1 MNTLPGRIYSLLRV
15 LPTNKAI
22 FAGEVMAR
30 LVLVPCS
37 QEARGLDAGPRL
49 VERLGS
55 ISDHRTASI
64 VARISREELAHVA
77 VGPSLPGLLLQPI
90 RSTAEKTATPSHILE
105 YM

>member
-1 MNTLPGRIYSLLRV
+1 MQLSLR
-15 LPTNKAI
+15 AI
-22 FAGEVMAR
+22 GLLAFINNQCAGDVIAR

-55 ISDHRTASI
+55 IPDHRSAAI

-77 VGPSLPGLLLQPI
+77 VGQSLGADNPLPP
-90 RSTAEKTATPSHILE
+90 RSS
-105 YM
+105 